1 MRKAARLLLML
12 AGVFI
17 ATICGFLL
25 VVPFFGVGW
34 HAFHADYI
42 SYAGWKIP
50 VPRDYYVRQEKEGA
64 AIWKLSFGAPLFD
77 VPFSHVSFF
86 YGAKPFVGTSDAERF
101 FQGISGV
108 ATEGGYQFKGKRIV
122 SIGTK
127 TASCFEFSRSG
138 KQPRSLMS
146 CATENDNI
154 FPFFE
159 GDARYIPEFLSTLSG
174 MSQESATEN
183 GDVKQSGP

>member
-1 MRKAARLLLML
+1 MRKAARLLVML

-17 ATICGFLL
+17 AAICGFLL
-25 VVPFFGVGW
+25 IVPFFGFGW

-50 VPRDYYVRQEKEGA
+50 VPKSYYVRQGENGP
-64 AIWKLSFGAPLFD
+64 AIWKLSFGAPFFD
-77 VPFSHVSFF
+77 APFSHVSFF
-86 YGAKPFVGTSDAERF
+86 STKPFAGTSDTERF
-101 FQGISGV
+101 FQAVSET
-108 ATEGGYQFKGKRIV
+108 ATEGGYQFKAKRMV

-127 TASCFEFSRSG
+127 TASCFEFTRSG
-138 KQPRSLMS
+138 KQPRSLMR

-159 GDARYIPEFLSTLSG
+159 GDARYIPELFSTLSECHKNHPQKMG
-174 MSQESATEN
+174 T
-183 GDVKQSGP
+183 